1 MLNSPVI
8 SIIIPIYN
16 SSRFLCGCLDCILS
30 QSFDDFE
37 LILVDD
43 GSKDNSLDICRK
55 YAANDSRIKVI
66 HQDNAG
72 VSSARNRGLDE
83 AKGDY
88 IYFPDS
94 DDIVPENALAL
105 LLNGIGNKCNYAV
118 GGYQIYSE
126 DDICTY
132 SIDNTD
138 FGFMSRDEML
148 LQFFAP
154 SPYVYQGYLWN
165 KLFKRS
171 IIEDNNIRFEPSI
184 KFNEDRL
191 FCVQYVCSLK
201 QEELIYYNWKP
212 VYQYIQ
218 RSTSAMAS
226 LKHKFNPYFITD
238 LQAYALM
245 KKALIKCNVSRE
257 IHEVYKENVV
267 YAYLKFCNLMSKFKV
282 RNKDLRIEAKKLVLS
297 VSSTSMIH
305 KISLRY
311 RINKIAKYVK
321 RKLNIL
327 P

>member
-94 DDIVPENALAL
+94 DDIMPENALAL

-171 IIEDNNIRFEPSI
+171 IIEENNIRFEPTI

-191 FCVQYVCSLK
+191 FCVRYVCSLK
-201 QEELIYYNWKP
+201 QEERIYYNWKP
-212 VYQYIQ
+212 VYQYVQ

-226 LKHKFNPYFITD
+226 LREKFNPNFITD
-238 LQAYALM
+238 LKAYALM
-245 KKALIKCNVSRE
+245 KEPLLKCGSPRNVY
-257 IHEVYKENVV
+257 EVYKEDTI
-267 YAYLKFCNLMSKFKV
+267 YAYLKFCNLMSKFRVQDGELKAIAREYV
-282 RNKDLRIEAKKLVLS
+282 FS
-297 VSSTSMIH
+297 VADKWTV
-305 KISLRY
+305 Y
-311 RINKIAKYVK
+311 RIAFNAKVNKITRYIK
-321 RKLNIL
+321 RKLYLL

>member
-16 SSRFLCGCLDCILS
+16 SSCFLCGCLDCILS

-94 DDIVPENALAL
+94 DDFVTEKALEL
-105 LLNGIGNKCNYAV
+105 LVNGIGSNCNFAT
-118 GGYQIYSE
+118 GGYQYLDE
-126 DDICTY
+126 EGICTY
-132 SIDNTD
+132 SIDNTEE
-138 FGFMSRDEML
+138 GYMSRDEML
-148 LQFFAP
+148 MQFFAP
-154 SPYVYQGYLWN
+154 SPYIYQGYLWN

-171 IIEDNNIRFEPSI
+171 IIEENNIRFEPSI

-191 FCVQYVCSLK
+191 FCVRYVCSLK
-201 QEELIYYNWKP
+201 QEERIYYNWKP
-212 VYQYIQ
+212 VYQYVQ

-226 LKHKFNPYFITD
+226 LTQRFNPNFLSDLDAFIKMGEELRTIG
-238 LQAYALM
+238 ANNRLM
-245 KKALIKCNVSRE
+245 KVHFQSMLASVGRMYSICRQFGELNITWCYKIESRLFAGVGFLYY
-257 IHEVYKENVV
+257 IYRWI
-267 YAYLKFCNLMSKFKV
+267 SK
-282 RNKDLRIEAKKLVLS
+282 I
-297 VSSTSMIH
+297 
-305 KISLRY
+305 Y
-311 RINKIAKYVK
+311 
-321 RKLNIL
+321 RKLNKLLHKI
-327 P
+327 